1 METNIIQKHDMIDS
15 IIATFLDET
24 EKLPSSATIMEF
36 LKWSDRKTKGISNAK
51 KSRLSNNKNSSLPN
65 N

>member
-1 METNIIQKHDMIDS
+1 METDIAKKHDMVDS

-36 LKWSDRKTKGISNAK
+36 LKWSDRKTKGLKNAK
-51 KSRLSNNKNSSLPN
+51 KSRLPDNKNSSLPN

>member
-1 METNIIQKHDMIDS
+1 MEMNITQKHSMVDS
-15 IIATFLDET
+15 LIAIFLDET
-24 EKLPSSATIMEF
+24 EKLPSDTTIMEF
-36 LKWSDRKTKGISNAK
+36 LKWSDRKTKGLQNAK

>member
-1 METNIIQKHDMIDS
+1 MKMNIIHKHDMLDS
-15 IIATFLDET
+15 IVAVFLDET
-24 EKLPSSATIMEF
+24 GKLPSDTTIME
-36 LKWSDRKTKGISNAK
+36 LMKWSDRKTKGIPNAK

>member
-1 METNIIQKHDMIDS
+1 MLNINKHGLLDS
-15 IIATFLDET
+15 IVATFLDET
-24 EKLPSSATIMEF
+24 GRLPSDTTIME
-36 LKWSDRKTKGISNAK
+36 LMKWSDRKTKGITNAK